1 MLDDITPIVNPSDPV
16 DRASM
21 ISLSLPATV
30 VWLLRVSIA
39 ALLAVLS
46 LPVDAQEPTDP
57 ISPDIPVVETTPSS
71 FTLKPRWELGVGGGF
86 VSGFDYPASS
96 ETSNRGIALP
106 FFVYRSSIFRAGD
119 GGVRAVAIEQPRFTL
134 DLSVG
139 GSLNADS
146 DGNSA
151 REGLP
156 DLDFL
161 FEIGPRFQL
170 RIMDTI
176 LPTGERLQGRFTTDL
191 RAVFA
196 TDFSGVDSLGAVAD
210 FGVGFNLSNIRGLG
224 ITVLTRL
231 DATFA
236 SEGLQDYFYQ
246 VDPEFVTPDRQ
257 FFDASAGY
265 LETTLFA
272 GFAVRPFSSVRVFT
286 GFIKSF
292 FHGASNEDSPLFE
305 VDEQTR
311 FAVALVWTL
320 ATSKKL
326 IEVVDLGS
334 NN

>member
-1 MLDDITPIVNPSDPV
+1 MGT
-16 DRASM
+16 
-21 ISLSLPATV
+21 
-30 VWLLRVSIA
+30 
-39 ALLAVLS
+39 LLAVLW
-46 LPVDAQEPTDP
+46 LPVEAQEPIEP
-57 ISPDIPVVETTPSS
+57 LSPEAPVVKTTPSS
-71 FTLKPRWELGVGGGF
+71 FTLKPRWELGLGGGF

-119 GGVRAVAIEQPRFTL
+119 GGVRAVAIEKPRFTL

-146 DGNSA
+146 EGNSA

-161 FEIGPRFQL
+161 FEVGPRFQL
-170 RIMDTI
+170 RIMDTT
-176 LPTGERLQGRFTTDL
+176 LPSGERIQGRFTTDL

-196 TDFSGVDSLGAVAD
+196 TDFSGVESLGAVAD
-210 FGVGFNLSNIRGLG
+210 VGVGFNISNIRGLG
-224 ITVLTRL
+224 ITVLTGL
-231 DATFA
+231 DLTFA
-236 SEGLQDYFYQ
+236 SEGLQDYYYQ

-257 FFDASAGY
+257 FFDANAGY

-286 GFIKSF
+286 GFIKGF

-305 VDEQTR
+305 VSEQTR
-311 FAVALVWTL
+311 FAVAVVWTL
-320 ATSKKL
+320 ATSKNL

-334 NN
+334 SN